1 MSAGKVLIKTIRIQ
15 KYRFFDH
22 IIKDKEVENMVIM
35 GNGEGELRK
44 TRTDVDYELEKL
56 DNDMHQ
62 QNETDKS
69 GTRLTKMESIVS

>member
-44 TRTDVDYELEKL
+44 
-56 DNDMHQ
+56 Q
-62 QNETDKS
+62 
-69 GTRLTKMESIVS
+69 G